1 MAGSKSKDNA
11 RNVNGKA
18 TRNKQTFNIQ
28 TFSNSTKCLPIF
40 FHPLKNEK
48 NGISVGKGIG
58 SRWLESASRFIPTIR
73 LSDDVHSK
81 TEKKH
86 DIEPNESRQ
95 KRKNILREPMN
106 IYFSPLFHIAKV
118 LRGVCGDGG
127 LLEQ

>member
-1 MAGSKSKDNA
+1 MEFQLEKESDRVGWNQRLAL
-11 RNVNGKA
+11 
-18 TRNKQTFNIQ
+18 TR
-28 TFSNSTKCLPIF
+28 
-40 FHPLKNEK
+40 
-48 NGISVGKGIG
+48 
-58 SRWLESASRFIPTIR
+58 AFIPTIR

-106 IYFSPLFHIAKV
+106 IYFSPFFHIAKV